1 MNYLA
6 FPLLVLSQVVGPPE
20 NRTAIPDYQVKLESE
35 FAETP
40 EMLAAARRAQFEKR
54 YQELVE
60 AMNAFAKKYN
70 DSKGNVWPAK
80 EAEAIRKALK
90 RIEDLG
96 PEFQIAKK

>member
-20 NRTAIPDYQVKLESE
+20 SRTAIPDYQVKIESE

-40 EMLAAARRAQFEKR
+40 EMLAALRRVEFEKR

-60 AMNAFAKKYN
+60 AMNAFARKYN
-70 DSKGNVWPAK
+70 ESKGNVWPHK
-80 EAEAIRKALK
+80 EAEAIRKAWK
-90 RIEDLG
+90 RIEALG
-96 PEFQIAKK
+96 PEFPIARK

>member
-20 NRTAIPDYQVKLESE
+20 SRIAVPEYQAKITSE
-35 FAETP
+35 LGETP
-40 EMLAAARRAQFEKR
+40 EMLAAARRVQFEKR
-54 YQELVE
+54 YQELVD
-60 AMNAFAKKYN
+60 AMNAFAGKYN
-70 DSKGNVWPAK
+70 DTKGNVWPFK

-90 RIEDLG
+90 RLESLG